1 MNALDTNVL
10 IRFLVADDEKQANRV
25 RLLFKQAEADQ
36 QKLYVP
42 VLVVLEMLWVLES
55 VYKIPRHQIL
65 DALQNLLLMPVL
77 QFDEQGTLQSFI
89 HSAKVGNEDLSDL
102 LIAHSAVGGGCE
114 RVLTFD
120 KKASGFKHFQLLID

>member
-25 RLLFKQAEADQ
+25 RLLFKRAEADQ

-65 DALQNLLLMPVL
+65 SRPQ
-77 QFDEQGTLQSFI
+77 
-89 HSAKVGNEDLSDL
+89 KVRPWTF
-102 LIAHSAVGGGCE
+102 C
-114 RVLTFD
+114 LTEGENCDFHLPY
-120 KKASGFKHFQLLID
+120 KSTTCFASH